1 MGRHAE
7 IREMIAQL
15 LEELPDF
22 VQDCE
27 DYAKIYP
34 GKNMLRVR
42 VNELYIEL
50 LGALEEVVRW
60 YTNSTISTRSS

>member
-7 IREMIAQL
+7 VREMIAQL

-22 VQDCE
+22 VRDCE

-42 VNELYIEL
+42 VNELYTEL

-60 YTNSTISTRSS
+60 YTNSTISKL